1 MHARKLRDIQKN
13 QINQIFTLIGQ
24 ELQKLFPSLTE
35 SEAFDW
41 TNDISNCDSNK
52 EVVETLLRINSI
64 LDERQQF
71 KCSICGKSTIE
82 VEYDYLYGK
91 DHLECHL
98 KKQFMNKVEG
108 KNTLESIA
116 KRLESIEDRLANLK
130 Q

>member
-1 MHARKLRDIQKN
+1 MDTISKNIILMHARKLRDIQKN

-41 TNDISNCDSNK
+41 TNDISNCNANK
-52 EVVETLLRINSI
+52 EVVETLLRIDSI

-82 VEYDYLYGK
+82 VEYDYLHGK
-91 DHLECHL
+91 E
-98 KKQFMNKVEG
+98 
-108 KNTLESIA
+108 I
-116 KRLESIEDRLANLK
+116 I
-130 Q
+130 